1 MEELASELLKELNC
15 DTAFSIKLPAGLPL
29 IGGVQLDIAESVVI
43 TWVVMAVILILSII
57 LTSNLKVHNVSRR
70 QLVAETIVT
79 KLEGIVTGMIGEE
92 GKRYVPYLVSVLL
105 YLGISNII
113 GLFGMKPPTKDLNVT
128 AALALMSIVL
138 VEAAGIR
145 KKGVGGWIKSFTE
158 PIAIVTPINILEVFI
173 KPLSLCMRLFGNV
186 LGAFVIMELLKLL
199 VPVALPVPF
208 SFYFDIF
215 DGLIQAYVFVLI
227 ERQDNELF
235 HLRIEATQ
243 SQMLNEVKLDFGKDV
258 NLNEIESVKLY
269 YGGTESVG
277 QD

>member
-92 GKRYVPYLVSVLL
+92 GKRYV
-105 YLGISNII
+105 
-113 GLFGMKPPTKDLNVT
+113 LFGMKPPTKDLNVT

-215 DGLIQAYVFVLI
+215 DGLIQAYVFVFLTSMYIKEAI
-227 ERQDNELF
+227 E
-235 HLRIEATQ
+235 
-243 SQMLNEVKLDFGKDV
+243 
-258 NLNEIESVKLY
+258 
-269 YGGTESVG
+269 
-277 QD
+277 

>member
-1 MEELASELLKELNC
+1 
-15 DTAFSIKLPAGLPL
+15 
-29 IGGVQLDIAESVVI
+29 
-43 TWVVMAVILILSII
+43 MAVILILSII

-145 KKGVGGWIKSFTE
+145 KKGVSGWIKSFTE
-158 PIAIVTPINILEVFI
+158 PISIVTPINILEVFI
-173 KPLSLCMRLFGNV
+173 KPLSLCMRLFGNI

-215 DGLIQAYVFVLI
+215 DGLIQAYVFVFLTSMYIKEAI
-227 ERQDNELF
+227 E
-235 HLRIEATQ
+235 
-243 SQMLNEVKLDFGKDV
+243 
-258 NLNEIESVKLY
+258 
-269 YGGTESVG
+269 
-277 QD
+277 